1 MRGQR
6 WAWAWAWA
14 LGLGLGAGLWGC
26 DAQYVVGAKGLVEL
40 LGLRLDAAPL
50 AVALGDLDGDGAL
63 DGAVLLATQQLCVL
77 HGQRDGSLGPG
88 VCVPLAEPA
97 AALAVAELAVPAQT
111 AVFVAGRALAAY
123 TARPDLTPTSAVRYP
138 LTGDAT
144 ALLPAY
150 VKCDGKK
157 DLGSC
162 RRDIL
167 VSDGTAGEVAV
178 FSPDAAGGL
187 RGAQRFFVDP
197 GPVALLF
204 ADLDGDGAA
213 ELVTA
218 NRGPAPLTVFSQREV
233 ATFTGCG
240 DGQAQPLLRRPSAVA
255 ALALADAS
263 SRVLIV
269 ADEDDASLRLLRVA
283 SLTPFAL
290 DCGAARLPVAP
301 DPLALAT
308 ADFDGDG
315 HDDLLIAHGS
325 PPGLSLLL
333 WAAGGLQAPRF
344 FPVPATV
351 SGLAVGDLDRD
362 GRPDVVVASSGDST
376 VRILR
381 SAFR

>member
-1 MRGQR
+1 MRGR
-6 WAWAWAWA
+6 RRAWA

-26 DAQYVVGAKGLVEL
+26 DAQYVVGAAGLVEL
-40 LGLRLDAAPL
+40 PGARLDGVPI

-63 DGAVLLATQQLCVL
+63 DGSVLLATQQLCVL
-77 HGQRDGSLGPG
+77 RGQRDGSLAPG

-97 AALAVAELAVPAQT
+97 AALAVSELGAPTQPAI
-111 AVFVAGRALAAY
+111 FVAGQVLAAY
-123 TARPDLTPTSAVRYP
+123 TARPDLTPASAVRYP
-138 LTGDAT
+138 LTGGAT

-150 VKCDGKK
+150 VQCDGAK

-162 RRDIL
+162 RLDML
-167 VSDGTAGEVAV
+167 VSEGTAGEVAV
-178 FSPDAAGGL
+178 FFPDVAGGL
-187 RGAQRFFVDP
+187 RGPQRFPVDP
-197 GPVALLF
+197 GPLALLF
-204 ADLDGDGAA
+204 ADLDGDKAA

-218 NRGPAPLTVFSQREV
+218 NRGAVPLTIFSQREV

-240 DGQAQPLLRRPSAVA
+240 DGQAQPVFRRPSAVA
-255 ALALADAS
+255 ALPLKDPG

-269 ADEDDASLRLLRVA
+269 ADADDASLRLLRVA
-283 SLTPFAL
+283 TRVPFTL
-290 DCGAARLPVAP
+290 DCGAAARLPVAP

-315 HDDLLIAHGS
+315 NDDLLIAHGT

-333 WAAGGLQAPRF
+333 WAAGELQAPRF
-344 FPVPATV
+344 FPLGAAVR
-351 SGLAVGDLDRD
+351 GLAIGDLDRD
-362 GRPDVVVASSGDST
+362 GRRDVVVASSGDST

>member
-1 MRGQR
+1 MRGR
-6 WAWAWAWA
+6 RRAWA

-26 DAQYVVGAKGLVEL
+26 DAQYVVGAAGLVEL
-40 LGLRLDAAPL
+40 PGARLDGVPI

-63 DGAVLLATQQLCVL
+63 DGSVLLATQQLCVL
-77 HGQRDGSLGPG
+77 RGQRDGSLAPG

-97 AALAVAELAVPAQT
+97 AALAVSELGAPTQT
-111 AVFVAGRALAAY
+111 AIFVAGQVLAAY
-123 TARPDLTPTSAVRYP
+123 TARPDLTPASAVRYP
-138 LTGDAT
+138 LTGGAT

-150 VKCDGKK
+150 VKCDGRK
-157 DLGSC
+157 DLGGC
-162 RRDIL
+162 RRDVL

-178 FSPDAAGGL
+178 FLADAAGGL
-187 RGAQRFFVDP
+187 RGPQRFPVDP
-197 GPVALLF
+197 GPAALLF
-204 ADLDGDGAA
+204 TDLDGDGAA

-218 NRGPAPLTVFSQREV
+218 NRGAVPLTVFSQRGV
-233 ATFTGCG
+233 ATFTGCT
-240 DGQAQPLLRRPSAVA
+240 DGRAQPALRRPSAVA
-255 ALALADAS
+255 ALALEDAG

-269 ADEDDASLRLLRVA
+269 ADEDDASLHLLRVA
-283 SLTPFAL
+283 NLVPFAL
-290 DCGAARLPVAP
+290 DCGVAARLPVAP

-325 PPGLSLLL
+325 PPGLSLLR
-333 WAAGGLQAPRF
+333 WVDGELQAPRF
-344 FPVPATV
+344 HPVGAAV
-351 SGLAVGDLDRD
+351 RGLALGDLDHD

>member
-1 MRGQR
+1 MRGR
-6 WAWAWAWA
+6 RRAWA
-14 LGLGLGAGLWGC
+14 LGLVLGAGLWGC
-26 DAQYVVGAKGLVEL
+26 DAQYVVGAAGLIEL
-40 LGLRLDAAPL
+40 PGPRLDAAPI

-77 HGQRDGSLGPG
+77 RGQGDGSLAPG
-88 VCVPLAEPA
+88 VCVPLAEPT
-97 AALAVAELAVPAQT
+97 AALAVTELAAPAQT
-111 AVFVAGRALAAY
+111 SILVAGHLLAAY
-123 TARPDLTPTSAVRYP
+123 TARPELTPTGTVRYP
-138 LTGDAT
+138 LTGGAT

-150 VKCDGKK
+150 VKCDGAKE
-157 DLGSC
+157 LGGC
-162 RRDIL
+162 RRDVL

-178 FSPDAAGGL
+178 FFADTDADGGGL
-187 RGAQRFFVDP
+187 RGPQRFPVDP

-204 ADLDGDGAA
+204 TDLDGDGAA

-218 NRGPAPLTVFSQREV
+218 NRGAVPLTVLSQRGV
-233 ATFTGCG
+233 ATFSGCG
-240 DGQAQPLLRRPSAVA
+240 DGRAQPFLRRPSAVA
-255 ALALADAS
+255 ALALEDAD

-269 ADEDDASLRLLRVA
+269 ADADDASLRLLRVA
-283 SLTPFAL
+283 SLVPLAL
-290 DCGAARLPVAP
+290 DCGAATRLAVAP

-344 FPVPATV
+344 FPVGAAV
-351 SGLAVGDLDRD
+351 RGLALGDLDRD

-376 VRILR
+376 VRVLR